1 MKNVLVVDDEVE
13 IVNALKEYLNEKGFN
28 VIPSHT
34 VDEAY
39 DQYNKYLPDLI
50 LSDIKMPGKSGIDL
64 FKQCHADG
72 LAKSRKTPFVLMTS
86 YSDILGAENA
96 FSMGVSELIAKPFDL
111 DSLNLV
117 LNYLLD
123 LDDAVGT
130 DEAYYPVQIDEFIN
144 AKNNVFD
151 LYLKIG
157 PRFVLVTRSGQ
168 EFSEQRIQNFAKK
181 GVKTIHLNSRDF
193 AQYTGMQFTLA
204 SSINKRPID
213 VVRKAKVMSHL
224 MSSVSRSFMSGAID
238 AEIFSNALT
247 SFEAYS
253 QISLNNAQLNSVMN
267 QLLKGSLDTVERAA
281 LRAMLCALVTAQWK
295 WTSSRF
301 QSRIILSA
309 LLCDVGLKDFPQLM
323 KKRVSEMSS
332 DEKIQYE
339 QHPYES
345 YRLLRE
351 ISEIPEEIT
360 LVALQ
365 HHENSAGL
373 GFPQKLIRNKLHSF
387 SVIVHCVNEFID
399 TLYGQV
405 DKKNVETALNS
416 LYEIQGKMVNQQVIK
431 TLYMLFQIPVPK
443 KLEGILLPHQTA
455 RLN

>member
-1 MKNVLVVDDEVE
+1 MKNVLIVDDEVE
-13 IVNALKEYLNEKGFN
+13 IVTSLKEYLSEKGFN
-28 VIPSHT
+28 VIPCHG

-39 DQYNKYLPDLI
+39 SQFQKHGPDLI

-64 FKQCHADG
+64 FKQCHAHG
-72 LAKSRKTPFVLMTS
+72 QSVARKTPFVLMTS

-130 DEAYYPVQIDEFIN
+130 EEAYYPVHIDEFIN
-144 AKNNVFD
+144 AKNNIFD
-151 LYLKIG
+151 IYLKIG

-204 SSINKRPID
+204 TNINRRPID
-213 VVRKAKVMSHL
+213 VVRKTKVMNHL
-224 MSSVSRSFMSGAID
+224 MTSVSRSFMSSTID
-238 AEIFSNALT
+238 AEIFSSALI

-253 QISLNNAQLNSVMN
+253 QISLNNVQLNTVMN
-267 QLLKGSLDTVERAA
+267 QLLKGSMDIVERAA
-281 LRAMLCALVTAQWK
+281 LSAMLCAMVTSQWK

-301 QSRIILSA
+301 QSRLILSA
-309 LLCDVGLKDFPQLM
+309 LLCDVGLKDTPSLM
-323 KKRVSEMSS
+323 KKRLFEMNT
-332 DEKIQYE
+332 DEREKYE
-339 QHPYES
+339 QHPFES

-351 ISEIPEEIT
+351 ISDIPEEIT

-387 SVIVHCVNEFID
+387 SVIVHCVNEFIE

-405 DKKNVETALNS
+405 DKTNAKTALDT
-416 LYEIQGKMVNQQVIK
+416 LYEVQGKMVNQQVVK

-443 KLEGILLPHQTA
+443 KLEGTLLPHQTA